1 MSGANTV
8 DVNTANWKQEVETAA
23 IPVVVDFWA
32 PWCGPCRAIAP
43 ILDQIAVE
51 MSGKIKVCKVNIDE
65 NQDIAAKF
73 GVQSIPT
80 LLVFKKGVV
89 QEQMVGAVP
98 KATLVAKLSKH
109 LVA

>member
-1 MSGANTV
+1 MGGANTV
-8 DVNTANWKQEVETAA
+8 EVGAANWKQEVEDAA
-23 IPVVVDFWA
+23 IPVLVDFWA

-43 ILDQIAVE
+43 VLDQLATE
-51 MSGKIKVCKVNIDE
+51 MAGKIKICKVNVDD

-73 GVQSIPT
+73 GVMSIPT
-80 LLVFKKGVV
+80 LLVLKKGAV

-109 LVA
+109 IA

>member
-1 MSGANTV
+1 MSGENTIEV
-8 DVNTANWKQEVETAA
+8 GAANWKQEVESAA
-23 IPVVVDFWA
+23 IPVLVDFWA

-43 ILDQIAVE
+43 VLDQIAVE
-51 MSGKIKVCKVNIDE
+51 MTGKIKICKVNVDD

-89 QEQMVGAVP
+89 QEQMVGALP
-98 KATLVAKLSKH
+98 KASLVAKLSKH
-109 LVA
+109 IA